1 MQTNDPLYG
10 LKLAQILTELQTKHT
25 WAVMGE
31 KLGIKCFLNNP
42 TQKSCLKFLRQTP
55 WARSRVEIL
64 YLKTFCSKHPETS
77 KLIRSILAAQ
87 EVKNKQQAP
96 AEKEIKKPS
105 VIKSNEGFEW
115 AKINNK

>member
-10 LKLAQILTELQTKHT
+10 IKLAQILTELQTKHT
-25 WAVMGE
+25 WNAMGK

-64 YLKTFCSKHPETS
+64 YLKTFCSKHPETT

-87 EVKNKQQAP
+87 NTQAQTTVKKQA
-96 AEKEIKKPS
+96 KKPS

-115 AKINNK
+115 AKINSK

>member
-10 LKLAQILTELQTKHT
+10 IKLAQILTELQTQHS
-25 WAVMGE
+25 WQQMGE

-64 YLKTFCSKHPETS
+64 YLKTFCSKHPETA
-77 KLIRSILAAQ
+77 KLIRSILATQ
-87 EVKNKQQAP
+87 DKKQTEPVKNEP
-96 AEKEIKKPS
+96 KKPS
-105 VIKSNEGFEW
+105 VIKSNDGFEW

>member
-10 LKLAQILTELQTKHT
+10 IKLAQILTDLQTVHSWKE
-25 WAVMGE
+25 MGE

-64 YLKTFCSKHPETS
+64 YLKTFCSKHPETT

-87 EVKNKQQAP
+87 ENKKTANI
-96 AEKEIKKPS
+96 EKPPKKTS
-105 VIKSNEGFEW
+105 IIKSNNGFEW
-115 AKINNK
+115 AKINKK

>member
-10 LKLAQILTELQTKHT
+10 IKLAQILTDLQTKHS
-25 WAVMGE
+25 WKEMGD

-64 YLKTFCSKHPETS
+64 YLKTFCSKHPETT
-77 KLIRSILAAQ
+77 KIIRSILAAQ
-87 EVKNKQQAP
+87 DNSKQAP
-96 AEKEIKKPS
+96 VEKEPKKPS
-105 VIKSNEGFEW
+105 VIKSNDGFEW
-115 AKINNK
+115 AKMNKK

>member
-10 LKLAQILTELQTKHT
+10 IKLAQILTQLQTKHT
-25 WAVMGE
+25 WTEMGE

-64 YLKTFCSKHPETS
+64 YLKTFCSKHPETT

-87 EVKNKQQAP
+87 NKQH
-96 AEKEIKKPS
+96 EKTIKSTSKKTS

-115 AKINNK
+115 AKINKK

>member
-1 MQTNDPLYG
+1 MSFLETQV
-10 LKLAQILTELQTKHT
+10 I
-25 WAVMGE
+25 

-64 YLKTFCSKHPETS
+64 YLKTFCSKHPETT

-87 EVKNKQQAP
+87 DKKQQDP
-96 AEKEIKKPS
+96 TPKEAKKPS
-105 VIKSNEGFEW
+105 VIKSNDGFEW

>member
-10 LKLAQILTELQTKHT
+10 IKLAQILTELQTKHS
-25 WAVMGE
+25 WKVMGE

-64 YLKTFCSKHPETS
+64 YLKTFCSKHPETT
-77 KLIRSILAAQ
+77 KLIRSILASQ
-87 EVKNKQQAP
+87 GSKQQTP
-96 AEKEIKKPS
+96 VKTENKKPS
-105 VIKSNEGFEW
+105 VIKSNEEFKW
-115 AKINNK
+115 AQINNK

>member
-10 LKLAQILTELQTKHT
+10 MKLAEILTKLQTKHT
-25 WAVMGE
+25 WTSMGE

-64 YLKTFCSKHPETS
+64 YLKTFCSKHPETG
-77 KLIRSILAAQ
+77 KLIRSILTAQ
-87 EVKNKQQAP
+87 ESQNKKIPP
-96 AEKEIKKPS
+96 AEKENKKPS
-105 VIKSNEGFEW
+105 VIKSNDGFEW
-115 AKINNK
+115 AKMNNK

>member
-10 LKLAQILTELQTKHT
+10 IKLAQILTELQTKHS
-25 WAVMGE
+25 WATMGE

-87 EVKNKQQAP
+87 TVAP
-96 AEKEIKKPS
+96 TTTIKKEHKKPS
-105 VIKSNEGFEW
+105 VIKSHDGFEW

>member
-1 MQTNDPLYG
+1 MQTNDPLHG
-10 LKLAQILTELQTKHT
+10 VKLAQILTELQTKHT
-25 WAVMGE
+25 WTAMGE

-77 KLIRSILAAQ
+77 KLIRSILATQ
-87 EVKNKQQAP
+87 NNKQQT
-96 AEKEIKKPS
+96 EVKKEPKKPS
-105 VIKSNEGFEW
+105 VIKSNDGFEW

>member
-10 LKLAQILTELQTKHT
+10 IKLAQILKELQTKHS
-25 WAVMGE
+25 WKEMGD

-42 TQKSCLKFLRQTP
+42 TEKSCLKFLRQTP

-64 YLKTFCSKHPETS
+64 YLKTFCSKHPETT

-87 EVKNKQQAP
+87 DTKSQDVVK
-96 AEKEIKKPS
+96 KEPKKPS
-105 VIKSNEGFEW
+105 VIKSNDGFEW

>member
-10 LKLAQILTELQTKHT
+10 IKLAQILTDLQTKHS
-25 WAVMGE
+25 WKEMGE

-64 YLKTFCSKHPETS
+64 YLKTFCSKHPETT

-87 EVKNKQQAP
+87 DNTQNAP
-96 AEKEIKKPS
+96 IEKKPKKPS
-105 VIKSNEGFEW
+105 VIKSNDGFQW
-115 AKINNK
+115 AKMNNK

>member
-10 LKLAQILTELQTKHT
+10 IKLAQILTELQTKHT
-25 WAVMGE
+25 WSAMGE

-64 YLKTFCSKHPETS
+64 YLKTFCSKHPETT

-87 EVKNKQQAP
+87 NTQAQSTVKKHP
-96 AEKEIKKPS
+96 KKPS

-115 AKINNK
+115 AKINSK

>member
-10 LKLAQILTELQTKHT
+10 IKLAQILTELQTKHT
-25 WAVMGE
+25 WNAMGE

-64 YLKTFCSKHPETS
+64 YLKTFCSKHPETT

-87 EVKNKQQAP
+87 NAQTQTIIKKQP
-96 AEKEIKKPS
+96 KKPS

-115 AKINNK
+115 AKINSK

>member
-10 LKLAQILTELQTKHT
+10 IKLAQILTELQTKHT
-25 WAVMGE
+25 WNAMGE

-77 KLIRSILAAQ
+77 KLIRSILATQNTQAQ
-87 EVKNKQQAP
+87 NTVK
-96 AEKEIKKPS
+96 KEPKKPS